1 MATKTLTDVRLRA
14 RVIEGIDLETG
25 DPIYK
30 NRNFNNVN
38 HQAAPQQMLDS
49 MAGILSLQK
58 HDIDSLD
65 VIDTSA
71 LTQD

>member
-38 HQAAPQQMLDS
+38 HQATPQQMLDS
-49 MAGILSLQK
+49 MTGILSLQK

>member
-49 MAGILSLQK
+49 MTGILSLQK

>member
-38 HQAAPQQMLDS
+38 HQAAPQQMLDA
-49 MAGILSLQK
+49 MTGILSLQK